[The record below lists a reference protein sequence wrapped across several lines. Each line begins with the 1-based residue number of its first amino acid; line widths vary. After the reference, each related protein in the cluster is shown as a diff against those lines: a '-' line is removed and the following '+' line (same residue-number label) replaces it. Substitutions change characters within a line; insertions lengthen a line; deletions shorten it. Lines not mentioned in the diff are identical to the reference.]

1 MLMTMKPDLQ
11 WNLETLA
18 YDMLKEL
25 KTLFS
30 QQAEQELLQTVR
42 EFHACKKEE
51 GQFVSSY
58 VLKIKRYIDNLER
71 LGHPVSLNLSVS
83 LILVSLRKEYDS
95 FVQNYNMY
103 GIGKTVNELDAMLK
117 LHEQTVPKKDALHA
131 IRAGKGSRKLKPGA
145 LSRYMGNGQRAAV
158 KAIGSYDLCFPRYPK
173 ETMGYS
179 LYYSPENKVFVAW
192 NAEFFEN
199 SLITQKSSGS
209 LEDLKIIQKEDTHP
223 SENTSSHHDKGDQE
237 IDEPQ
242 SDIIPIRRS
251 TRIRHATNQMCL
263 NIEVDESELGDLNE
277 PANYK
282 AILLDPESDKWL
294 NAMNVEMQSMKDN
307 KVWELVDLPHN
318 GKTISSKWLFKKKTY
333 MDGAVYMEQPEG
345 FVNPKFPNRD
355 VKSYLGRCFAMK
367 DLGEA
372 AYILGIKIYRDR
384 SKRLIAHAECPYASA
399 VGSIMYDVRCTR
411 TDVAFAQNI
420 TSRFQ
425 QNPRSD
431 IKQELKVSCY
441 TDAGYLTDADDL
453 KSQTGYVFV
462 LNRGAVDWMSTKQ
475 SIFATSSAEAEY
487 IAASDASKEVWTPN
501 ANIVKEDVCYIPDW
515 VKFDDITIIAFTKD
529 GLSAIKT
536 KLDTPLMLDSSTAAM
551 CMDSWGRSMRVF
563 SHVLDEYNKKIVSDG
578 LNNLKNP
585 RQAVSGVSV
594 GSKVGSKVHFKPTKQ
609 VYQPIAKKNGASA
622 NSKQKQAR
630 LTRQEV
636 SNSNLFDALNTVEND
651 YDLGTNGE
659 NSKLAQ
665 KGANF
670 DVVSSSHRTSSKAFE
685 AAKKVDDPVNVDS
698 DSEVEEMFQAGYG
711 EFNSFVSVLKRG
723 SQLHVTPEITKP
735 ALVLDDTCI
744 KKFDFG
750 MSLTGRAKDMS
761 AIPNLPCIISKEGF
775 QNVKLSYL
783 GGMWVLF
790 EFDSLT
796 TKEKFLN
803 HSGIGSWFTE
813 LIQATSSFENDE
825 RIVWI
830 SIEGLPIKAWTPN
843 TFRKIASLWGEY
855 VEWEDDDLKS
865 LSCKHLCL
873 KTNMKVIINER
884 QKVIIQGKVYWIRV
898 KELDAWFP
906 NFQEDDQDDL
916 SSDGESQEGDVANK
930 ADNNESDVDRVS
942 ESSFM
947 HENDTA
953 HKDANICK
961 KGEVGSHSEDPFN
974 IYGILDGQKN
984 NVCNSCSD
992 EPKFPPGFTPD
1003 NNDHEKNVVENI
1015 KDTTERVQSLSN
1027 KLNDRCS
1034 NRGFSSQRSMNSH
1047 SQKSKVGGSILD
1059 LMDELVTVGQTM
1071 GYNMAGLGNKAKRRW
1086 IKELCQKHRINF
1098 ASIQETKAE
1107 SISLLT
1113 IKDLWG
1119 NQMFDH
1125 VVGSSVGCSGGIL
1138 CMWNPNMFVKEQVST
1153 CDYFVALMGTWAPTS
1168 SKLLIISVYAPQELN
1183 ERRDLWDYLRT
1194 IIDRWEGDTVIM
1206 GDFNEVRSEHERFG
1220 STFNRQGAI
1229 AFNNFISSA
1238 CLIDLPLEGYA
1249 FTWAHKSASKMSKL
1263 DRYLISEGVLDL
1275 FPHLSALCLDRHLS
1289 DHRPI
1294 LMRETNYDYGPS
1306 PFRFFHSWFAM
1317 EGFNSFVETTW
1328 KSLNIVE
1335 PNGLIR
1341 LKKKLQ
1347 ALKIAIKAWSKEAN
1361 KRSNDRKINIQQ
1373 NLSEVDKLIDQGKSN
1388 DEILIKRI
1396 TLLNDLQELNN
1407 RNAMEISQKAKI
1419 RWSIEGDEN
1428 SKYFHG
1434 IMNKKRS
1441 QLAIRGT
1448 LANGEW
1454 ISEPHRVKN
1463 EFFTHFK
1470 KQFSPIQAPS
1480 ICFDFTFP
1488 TRLSSDQVQDLERP
1502 VTYEEV
1508 KRAVWDCGTNKS
1520 PGPDGFSFEFYRKYW
1535 TTIDDDVFQAV
1546 RDFFVNGHFPRG
1558 CNSSFIALIPKIQDA
1573 KFVKDFRPISLIGS
1587 VYKII
1592 AKILANR
1599 LCLVLPYLISDV
1611 QSAFVANRQIL
1622 DGPFILN
1629 ELLSWCKFKKLNGMI
1644 FKVDFEK
1651 AFDSV
1656 KWDYLDETLKAFG
1669 FGLKW
1674 RNWISSCLNNAM
1686 GSVLVNGS
1694 PTLEFQ
1700 FHKGLKQ
1707 GEGFAVEGSKS
1718 RVEQKIM
1725 VLLCSKVADLVLPI
1739 YQIMLKFPTRWLRV
1753 VPIKVN
1759 VHAWRVCL
1767 DKLPTR
1773 ANLSLRG
1780 VDIPSIACP
1789 LCNSAVES
1797 TSHIFFACP
1806 LARQVEKF

>member
-1 MLMTMKPDLQ
+1 M
-11 WNLETLA
+11 
-18 YDMLKEL
+18 
-25 KTLFS
+25 
-30 QQAEQELLQTVR
+30 
-42 EFHACKKEE
+42 
-51 GQFVSSY
+51 
-58 VLKIKRYIDNLER
+58 
-71 LGHPVSLNLSVS
+71 
-83 LILVSLRKEYDS
+83 
-95 FVQNYNMY
+95 
-103 GIGKTVNELDAMLK
+103 
-117 LHEQTVPKKDALHA
+117 
-131 IRAGKGSRKLKPGA
+131 
-145 LSRYMGNGQRAAV
+145 
-158 KAIGSYDLCFPRYPK
+158 
-173 ETMGYS
+173 
-179 LYYSPENKVFVAW
+179 
-192 NAEFFEN
+192 EN
-199 SLITQKSSGS
+199 S
-209 LEDLKIIQKEDTHP
+209 
-223 SENTSSHHDKGDQE
+223 N
-237 IDEPQ
+237 
-242 SDIIPIRRS
+242 
-251 TRIRHATNQMCL
+251 
-263 NIEVDESELGDLNE
+263 
-277 PANYK
+277 
-282 AILLDPESDKWL
+282 
-294 NAMNVEMQSMKDN
+294 
-307 KVWELVDLPHN
+307 
-318 GKTISSKWLFKKKTY
+318 
-333 MDGAVYMEQPEG
+333 
-345 FVNPKFPNRD
+345 
-355 VKSYLGRCFAMK
+355 
-367 DLGEA
+367 
-372 AYILGIKIYRDR
+372 
-384 SKRLIAHAECPYASA
+384 
-399 VGSIMYDVRCTR
+399 
-411 TDVAFAQNI
+411 
-420 TSRFQ
+420 
-425 QNPRSD
+425 
-431 IKQELKVSCY
+431 
-441 TDAGYLTDADDL
+441 
-453 KSQTGYVFV
+453 
-462 LNRGAVDWMSTKQ
+462 
-475 SIFATSSAEAEY
+475 
-487 IAASDASKEVWTPN
+487 
-501 ANIVKEDVCYIPDW
+501 
-515 VKFDDITIIAFTKD
+515 
-529 GLSAIKT
+529 
-536 KLDTPLMLDSSTAAM
+536 
-551 CMDSWGRSMRVF
+551 
-563 SHVLDEYNKKIVSDG
+563 
-578 LNNLKNP
+578 
-585 RQAVSGVSV
+585 
-594 GSKVGSKVHFKPTKQ
+594 
-609 VYQPIAKKNGASA
+609 
-622 NSKQKQAR
+622 
-630 LTRQEV
+630 
-636 SNSNLFDALNTVEND
+636 
-651 YDLGTNGE
+651 
-659 NSKLAQ
+659 
-665 KGANF
+665 
-670 DVVSSSHRTSSKAFE
+670 
-685 AAKKVDDPVNVDS
+685 
-698 DSEVEEMFQAGYG
+698 
-711 EFNSFVSVLKRG
+711 NSFVSVLKRG
-723 SQLHVTPEITKP
+723 SQSHVTPEITKP

-744 KKFDFG
+744 KEFDFG
-750 MSLTGRAKDMS
+750 MSLMGRAKDVS

-953 HKDANICK
+953 HKDANSCK
-961 KGEVGSHSEDPFN
+961 KE
-974 IYGILDGQKN
+974 
-984 NVCNSCSD
+984 SD

-1015 KDTTERVQSLSN
+1015 KDTIERVQSLSN
-1027 KLNDRCS
+1027 KLNDRRS

-1125 VVGSSVGCSGGIL
+1125 
-1138 CMWNPNMFVKEQVST
+1138 QVST

-1229 AFNNFISSA
+1229 AFNNFISST

-1470 KQFSPIQAPS
+1470 KQFSHIQAPS

-1488 TRLSSDQVQDLERP
+1488 TRLSSDQVQDLKRP

-1520 PGPDGFSFEFYRKYW
+1520 PGPDGYVISKVFFLDLFTNASAKSFGYLFMRNFLLLSEGRLRCF
-1535 TTIDDDVFQAV
+1535 D
-1546 RDFFVNGHFPRG
+1546 
-1558 CNSSFIALIPKIQDA
+1558 S
-1573 KFVKDFRPISLIGS
+1573 FVKSTWKSMHVTDSNGLVRMKKKLQLLKSAIKVWIKETKARSYEKKIHYISKTFRKPEKIYCVLWFGPLK
-1587 VYKII
+1587 KII
-1592 AKILANR
+1592 LKRTKLLKELHELKYLDSSEISQKAKVRWSIEGDENTK
-1599 LCLVLPYLISDV
+1599 Y
-1611 QSAFVANRQIL
+1611 FH
-1622 DGPFILN
+1622 GILN
-1629 ELLSWCKFKKLNGMI
+1629 KKRSQLAI
-1644 FKVDFEK
+1644 R
-1651 AFDSV
+1651 S
-1656 KWDYLDETLKAFG
+1656 T
-1669 FGLKW
+1669 
-1674 RNWISSCLNNAM
+1674 
-1686 GSVLVNGS
+1686 LVNGEWIYN
-1694 PTLEFQ
+1694 PVGVKREF
-1700 FHKGLKQ
+1700 
-1707 GEGFAVEGSKS
+1707 
-1718 RVEQKIM
+1718 
-1725 VLLCSKVADLVLPI
+1725 
-1739 YQIMLKFPTRWLRV
+1739 Y
-1753 VPIKVN
+1753 
-1759 VHAWRVCL
+1759 
-1767 DKLPTR
+1767 
-1773 ANLSLRG
+1773 
-1780 VDIPSIACP
+1780 
-1789 LCNSAVES
+1789 
-1797 TSHIFFACP
+1797 SHF
-1806 LARQVEKF
+1806 KN